1 MRQSIL
7 PYLWT
12 DSYLRRNYTPG
23 ELLQNFMVSPQRVA
37 RIYNCTLRDALYVF
51 KNRRSLT
58 EIMAYVS
65 PSTLLGIY
73 PFSELAREVLRLKD
87 ENIHANRTLTAEQAL
102 FLLAPQ
108 CRYLEPEGVYSL
120 IGDGF
125 LTVEQAL
132 ALTWVQFRNLG
143 SESIRALIAGG
154 FLTVEQA
161 LALTSHQRRNLE
173 PESIRALIANHT
185 LTLEQ
190 ALALTSHQRRNLGS
204 ESIRALIANHTLTW
218 EQALALTSHQ
228 RSNLESASIRALIA
242 GRALTL
248 NRALAVTGDQRRKL
262 ESESIRALIAG
273 GFLTGEQAL
282 ALTWVQCMN
291 LRAKNISA
299 LIANHT
305 LTMEQALAL
314 TWDQCTNLEYASIR
328 ALIANHTLTLDRAL
342 ALTSDQCMNLGAKH
356 IRALIANHTLT
367 LEQALALTSDQCMK
381 LGAKHIS
388 ALLANHTL
396 TLEQVLALTG
406 DQRNILEYPRIH
418 ALIANHTLTLEQV
431 LALTGDQRL
440 NLEYSSISA
449 LIANHTL
456 TLEQA
461 IALTSHQR
469 LNLECPRIR
478 ALIANH
484 TLTGEQALAL
494 TWDQC
499 RNLESESIRALIA
512 NRTLTGEQALAL
524 TPDQRSNLESESI
537 RALIAGRVLTLERG
551 LNLTYTERSAL
562 SDKDTVTRLIDGDLR
577 IDDILLAPALHR
589 TPALRRARVIN
600 DSQSTHN
607 ASVHATVSQSAS
619 RLAARY
625 QQKICEQGLGNII
638 SKLKE
643 HIDQLDDT
651 TLKHVAAKRCV
662 SRISMPSYNFVDFR
676 SRVPT
681 RVLLA
686 LAFLAICDED
696 SREGTFEDAM
706 LQLTEGL
713 YEIQRGYNLS
723 ETGVDDGR
731 ERDRYICLAGT
742 FNKLI
747 EKLQSIHPDCEIQLI
762 TKMQA
767 SLKLPIVVKEEA
779 MRYLRQLSNPNTIEA
794 FQTFTQLISTI
805 KRDVEFTAI
814 WDDIKDNIA
823 HRMFDE
829 FGSLYRNKTD
839 EEFTGPLEM
848 SRLYIEMPDFSV
860 FQACIQRSEG
870 YRQYCSSLHEHRHDS
885 PEAQREYDRHFGLV
899 LRA

>member
-23 ELLQNFMVSPQRVA
+23 ELLQNFRVSPQRVA
-37 RIYNCTLRDALYVF
+37 RIYNCTLRDALHVF
-51 KNRRSLT
+51 KNRRSLR
-58 EIMAYVS
+58 EIIAYVS
-65 PSTLLGIY
+65 LSTLLEIY
-73 PFSELAREVLRLKD
+73 PSSELVSEILRLKD
-87 ENIHANRTLTAEQAL
+87 ENIHANRTLTA
-102 FLLAPQ
+102 
-108 CRYLEPEGVYSL
+108 
-120 IGDGF
+120 
-125 LTVEQAL
+125 EQAL

-161 LALTSHQRRNLE
+161 LALT
-173 PESIRALIANHT
+173 
-185 LTLEQ
+185 
-190 ALALTSHQRRNLGS
+190 
-204 ESIRALIANHTLTW
+204 W
-218 EQALALTSHQ
+218 
-228 RSNLESASIRALIA
+228 
-242 GRALTL
+242 
-248 NRALAVTGDQRRKL
+248 DQRRKL

-273 GFLTGEQAL
+273 GFLTVEQAL
-282 ALTWVQCMN
+282 ALTGNQRRK
-291 LRAKNISA
+291 LESESIRALIAGGFLTVEQVLALTGNQRRKLESESIRA
-299 LIANHT
+299 LIANRT
-305 LTMEQALAL
+305 LTWEQALAL
-314 TWDQCTNLEYASIR
+314 TPEQCRNLEYPSIRALIASDTITVEAVLALNPRQCMNLEYASIR
-328 ALIANHTLTLDRAL
+328 ALIANHTLTF
-342 ALTSDQCMNLGAKH
+342 
-356 IRALIANHTLT
+356 
-367 LEQALALTSDQCMK
+367 
-381 LGAKHIS
+381 
-388 ALLANHTL
+388 
-396 TLEQVLALTG
+396 
-406 DQRNILEYPRIH
+406 
-418 ALIANHTLTLEQV
+418 
-431 LALTGDQRL
+431 
-440 NLEYSSISA
+440 
-449 LIANHTL
+449 
-456 TLEQA
+456 EQA
-461 IALTSHQR
+461 IALTSNQR
-469 LNLECPRIR
+469 NNLECPRIR

-484 TLTGEQALAL
+484 ALTLEQALALNLEQRMKLGAKNISALIANHTLTWEQALALTWGQCINLESESISALIANRTLTWEQALAL
-494 TWDQC
+494 TWDQR
-499 RNLESESIRALIA
+499 RNVESRNISALIA
-512 NRTLTGEQALAL
+512 NRTLTSEQALAL
-524 TPDQRSNLESESI
+524 TSNQRSNLESESI
-537 RALIAGRVLTLERG
+537 RDLIASHTLTFEQALALTSNQRINLESESIHAFITDRVLTLERG

-562 SDKDTVTRLIDGDLR
+562 SDEDTVTRLIAGELR
-577 IDDILLAPALHR
+577 IDDILLA
-589 TPALRRARVIN
+589 PALRRARVIN
-600 DSQSTHN
+600 DSQSTYN
-607 ASVHATVSQSAS
+607 ASVYATVSQSAS

-625 QQKICEQGLGNII
+625 QQKIREQGLENII

-651 TLKHVAAKRCV
+651 TLKHVAAKRCF
-662 SRISMPSYNFVDFR
+662 SRISMPSYHFVDSR
-676 SRVPT
+676 SQVPT

-723 ETGVDDGR
+723 GTGVDDGW
-731 ERDRYICLAGT
+731 EIDRYICLAGT

-762 TKMQA
+762 TKGQA

-794 FQTFTQLISTI
+794 FQKFTQLISTI

-839 EEFTGPLEM
+839 EEFIGLLEM

-885 PEAQREYDRHFGLV
+885 PQAQREYDRHFGLV